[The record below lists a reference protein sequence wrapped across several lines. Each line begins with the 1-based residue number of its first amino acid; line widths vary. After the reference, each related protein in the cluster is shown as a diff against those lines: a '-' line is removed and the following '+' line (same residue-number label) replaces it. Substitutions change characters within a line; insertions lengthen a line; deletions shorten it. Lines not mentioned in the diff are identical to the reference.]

1 MLQTCFP
8 YTSKNTICINDIL
21 AMDRR
26 DEKTVF
32 FTATGPVY
40 SFQENDK
47 FAKRLGQGTIVSLN
61 LAKPTE
67 LAKALGINQTT
78 VSRNVQIY

>member
-8 YTSKNTICINDIL
+8 YTSKDTTYINDII

-26 DEKTVF
+26 DDGIVF
-32 FTATGPVY
+32 FTASGPVY

-47 FAKRLGQGTIVSLN
+47 FGKRLGQRYFSITNSLMCIRIHSLN
-61 LAKPTE
+61 T
-67 LAKALGINQTT
+67 IF
-78 VSRNVQIY
+78 SRTQEQKV